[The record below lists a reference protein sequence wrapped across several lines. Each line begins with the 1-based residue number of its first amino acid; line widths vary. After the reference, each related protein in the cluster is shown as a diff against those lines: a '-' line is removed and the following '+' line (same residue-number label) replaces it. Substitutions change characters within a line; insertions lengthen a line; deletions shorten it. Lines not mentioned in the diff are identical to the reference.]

1 MPKSSPSSRALMYH
15 GSFHDTL
22 HSQPAPQ
29 KSSNNYS
36 NGLGSAISNDS
47 SLGTLRFPTE
57 AERGTP
63 HQLYYSEDDNPLPSG
78 SVPQTCTSLDFN
90 DALQDHDSLDSAQA
104 DTVGPMRVAKNHSRR
119 QPPNHI
125 PRPRNAFILYR
136 SWYVKEGFL
145 SGVENDHREISRI
158 VGKIWKQ
165 LSTEEQE
172 SWKRRAENEKAEHAR
187 MYPNYK
193 YSPNSRRDA
202 AAAASSSAGRNS
214 LVRSS
219 NRSRKAKVSETP
231 PKERSDAIADAFV
244 TGSRKLSLTLD
255 VRKMD
260 DRIEAEESEIQS
272 TYLTHPTSAS
282 GQPSAEPE
290 RPYLSVY
297 SRAPSVDLVSNSVS
311 NDRIDRSNV
320 HGTLLDVNY
329 EPTSDFSL
337 AAYSILPNELSPE
350 SVQLLSPEEY
360 YTSETFLKT
369 ALRQDYDASATL
381 GTGVTCGHE
390 TNLSLTEFPTDSN
403 LYSPT
408 SYTSATPSYYA
419 VAPEP
424 GLSPFGR
431 VLHEGTWDGHP
442 EAIPYDTPIWNTL
455 LSSCSAATNTN
466 SSLPSDLFS
475 NFSWGHNQ
483 DCSTTEE
490 EYSASSVSR
499 GEMQSDEYK
508 LFSEWCTPDSPIATD
523 GPGDNVLTHT
533 SLSSGAPLSLIYPS
547 PTYPPKPSAL
557 LYHSW
562 DTGCEDM
569 DAYRSLTG
577 PHTPPD
583 GTTRSILLTPTTMSL
598 PTTNETPASS
608 TMKYETLEEGALVP
622 SDPTTALIGVLE
634 PLQNEAD
641 GSISRRPRNPFILF
655 RTWYIKQ
662 GHLKQVTSS
671 GSELSKIT
679 GKLWKAMHE
688 EDRKFWAEQARLER
702 EASQGRTYAP
712 PAASRPRGA
721 RNARKRAMAAS
732 LRYDPLA
739 IRVPDPTD
747 QRMDNIVQ
755 LIMAGKTGDEIG
767 GELRKQE
774 LQAEKASS
782 SSPAMELP
790 SLPLVA
796 PVPRSARSSVSF
808 DTLEFQSQLALS
820 QLDQNSPTSSLSPN
834 TSLQDLPMTPDLSVV
849 PSGYSTPQGLAS
861 RRGSAALVSQA
872 ERSGTLDIATDY
884 TFGMASLHNRAG
896 SIDTEAW
903 SLAATPDAGMT
914 SFQSQ
919 PAPIG
924 HKEYEPPH
932 LVYPQGWNYYSTPVP
947 VHGLNYPP
955 GNYEVPGHPNYAS
968 YGLAST
974 ATWYG
979 PEFVSPFDVPGHAPL
994 VHAGDLCWP
1003 PEWVND
1009 CY

>member
-145 SGVENDHREISRI
+145 SGVENDHREIRFGSLARS
-158 VGKIWKQ
+158 GSSCPQKSKNHGSAGPKTKRP
-165 LSTEEQE
+165 STHECILTT
-172 SWKRRAENEKAEHAR
+172 
-187 MYPNYK
+187 K

-290 RPYLSVY
+290 RPDLSVY

-419 VAPEP
+419 VAPSLDSRHLAVSFMREP
-424 GLSPFGR
+424 GMVTQRQFLTIHR
-431 VLHEGTWDGHP
+431 YGT
-442 EAIPYDTPIWNTL
+442 PYFRHALRRLTQT
-455 LSSCSAATNTN
+455 
-466 SSLPSDLFS
+466 
-475 NFSWGHNQ
+475 

-569 DAYRSLTG
+569 DASLTG

-634 PLQNEAD
+634 PFKMKRTVRYPVDRAT
-641 GSISRRPRNPFILF
+641 RLF
-655 RTWYIKQ
+655 SFEHAHHAHKVRQ
-662 GHLKQVTSS
+662 SS

-849 PSGYSTPQGLAS
+849 PSGYSTPKAWLHDGARQPLSHRPKDLGLSTSLLTIHSAW
-861 RRGSAALVSQA
+861 RRS
-872 ERSGTLDIATDY
+872 T
-884 TFGMASLHNRAG
+884 
-896 SIDTEAW
+896 
-903 SLAATPDAGMT
+903 
-914 SFQSQ
+914 
-919 PAPIG
+919 IG
-924 HKEYEPPH
+924 WFH
-932 LVYPQGWNYYSTPVP
+932 
-947 VHGLNYPP
+947 
-955 GNYEVPGHPNYAS
+955 
-968 YGLAST
+968 
-974 ATWYG
+974 
-979 PEFVSPFDVPGHAPL
+979 
-994 VHAGDLCWP
+994 
-1003 PEWVND
+1003 
-1009 CY
+1009 